1 MKAFFILLTLI
12 CCIVIA
18 KLIILVE
25 DQKDAL
31 DIGAKTIS
39 ACDSD
44 CNKWFNRWVELEK
57 QDLQRIKDSIDKSK

>member
-39 ACDSD
+39 VINGLTDG
-44 CNKWFNRWVELEK
+44 
-57 QDLQRIKDSIDKSK
+57 